1 MFHDVTGYVEEA
13 ALVLQRDERFLR
25 AVLANRRWTQGAGR
39 SSDDDDDSVNKMEFR
54 ECQFMSRMS
63 HSCCVEVFVPLVSH

>member
-25 AVLANRRWTQGAGR
+25 AVLANRRWTQGAVAFIG
-39 SSDDDDDSVNKMEFR
+39 
-54 ECQFMSRMS
+54 
-63 HSCCVEVFVPLVSH
+63 